1 MKIGIITLQLQ
12 TNYGGVLQAFALQ
25 RVLENLGN
33 DLEIIQLNEIIPEPK
48 GLCLVRKIL
57 TRSFRR
63 YVLHRRDVEIFRER
77 RINREFPIVGVEF
90 VRFFRKYMKIRYI
103 PSFGCI
109 TPGDYTAFVVGS
121 DQVWRPKYNRNLMNS
136 YLDFTWK
143 DRGECIA
150 SKSEEC
156 RANSSEYT
164 KPQGWDVKRV
174 SYAVS
179 FGSAEWE
186 YDAKETAVAARL
198 AGRFDALSF
207 RELSGAINAEKH
219 LGVDSSIVLDPTLL
233 LSAEDYLSVLAP
245 DYPQPAVSD
254 EVGKTLHGND
264 CVFEYI
270 LDRTSE
276 TLALV
281 DEIEYCFSKEQ
292 DLDRRLEIRRFLA
305 ADPRGTEDIS
315 KRVQPSVESWLE
327 GISAASL
334 VVTDSFHACVFS
346 ILFHRPFIVLGNHR
360 RGLSRILW
368 LLEQFGLLDRLVV
381 LGSSG
386 EISQDLLNWST
397 IDWDRIDRRLEE
409 LRSES
414 LDFIKK
420 NLN

>member
-1 MKIGIITLQLQ
+1 
-12 TNYGGVLQAFALQ
+12 
-25 RVLENLGN
+25 
-33 DLEIIQLNEIIPEPK
+33 
-48 GLCLVRKIL
+48 
-57 TRSFRR
+57 
-63 YVLHRRDVEIFRER
+63 
-77 RINREFPIVGVEF
+77 
-90 VRFFRKYMKIRYI
+90 
-103 PSFGCI
+103 
-109 TPGDYTAFVVGS
+109 
-121 DQVWRPKYNRNLMNS
+121 MNS

-270 LDRTSE
+270 LDRT
-276 TLALV
+276 
-281 DEIEYCFSKEQ
+281 
-292 DLDRRLEIRRFLA
+292 
-305 ADPRGTEDIS
+305 
-315 KRVQPSVESWLE
+315 
-327 GISAASL
+327 
-334 VVTDSFHACVFS
+334 
-346 ILFHRPFIVLGNHR
+346 
-360 RGLSRILW
+360 
-368 LLEQFGLLDRLVV
+368 
-381 LGSSG
+381 
-386 EISQDLLNWST
+386 
-397 IDWDRIDRRLEE
+397 
-409 LRSES
+409 
-414 LDFIKK
+414 
-420 NLN
+420 